1 MYNAIYFILLL
12 FIMLKTI
19 TKTLNWIV
27 AWEKELKKMLNETL
41 SKLKLTPLV
50 KDTLTKQIDSIWALF
65 LGNTFNLN
73 LLNSSY
79 NRIDLHF
86 NSWVNHNIT
95 LYLKLFHNLEI
106 DIYNWININDLYKII
121 NYYNSISNKKEN
133 GAILDSIIKFL
144 LFQILLY
151 LILFLANIEKDFKLV
166 DKTSLDL
173 KVIIKW
179 YNKAWEDLMKLFY
192 ANHIPFISK
201 FSDEN
206 KKYLLWLDNTK
217 LAKIS
222 NSNLFKT
229 HDLNDINPILL
240 KILIEN
246 HSIFLWKSEIKFENL
261 YKILFNLSQ
270 NKNNNE
276 ILEKINLYLIDLF
289 PLNLSQESVIMLINN
304 VINTWKILNI
314 ETINEVKWKTSTNI
328 DDIIENLISNPDY
341 IEEIRKKELIAKITD
356 DLKFIDD
363 NNEWKNELTKLLK
376 DPNIVSYDNLKIS
389 QLSIYTKY
397 NLDTIIAENKRILW
411 NYENDLE
418 KISILF
424 LLNNIFFNFNNKLW
438 FYLILID
445 INNEILYKL
454 MDLFEKINIPEDISI
469 ENFKTLV
476 NILLENEEFY
486 SDIINSEEKI
496 NFNDLKDL
504 VNVEKL
510 KNTLNLTLKTLL
522 SDDEISLIWR
532 YTRNTKML
540 SEIITL
546 LKKIPEALKLDLVIK
561 LSLKVY
567 NLNDLK
573 NLVSIIW
580 YFNYINIL
588 SLVNIDELFLWLD
601 VFDRFIKL
609 KNILTNKIILNFT
622 NIVELKDLIINFLKS
637 WNIDTLNLSDSWEN
651 TSSNALLS
659 NEIDLKIYDIFQ
671 NWTTEQKEKLWR
683 IIWLLFRDLI
693 QSLHPSIITSTSN
706 SWFWPWS
713 WSYIDYITSYIFKK
727 LQKKSDESI
736 DEYLYRILNI
746 NLKET
751 IGLENINDINGNYHL
766 KVIFWLIEELSNL
779 WIVEVLELITS
790 LFDKIQLNDSNTD
803 LTNLKNHYSNTLSNE
818 LKKLKRSLEQI

>member
-588 SLVNIDELFLWLD
+588 SLVNIAELFLWLD